1 MKYIILDSL
10 NTLLSK
16 KNLPKDIRNELTI
29 LKKLVESSNDDDF
42 NNKSKKVNK
51 WEVGKRIADITIIL
65 YKLFK
70 DT

>member
-1 MKYIILDSL
+1 MKHIILDSL

-16 KNLPKDIRNELTI
+16 KRLSKDIRNELTI

-42 NNKSKKVNK
+42 NDKSKKVNK
-51 WEVGKRIADITIIL
+51 WGVGKRIADITIIL